1 MSNKPKILITGATGF
16 AGSNLSTWFLDRGYQ
31 VVAPCRSQPVD
42 ERLEYYKISR
52 IDRYTFWDD
61 FLRGVDTV
69 VHLAGRAHQLHERA
83 DSHHLYYETNVE
95 GTVNLAL
102 QAARNGVR
110 RFIFISSIKAMIS
123 DASETALSEKTP
135 CNPLEPYGLSK
146 LKAEIELRKIS
157 AETGMQLVILRP
169 PLIYGPGVK
178 GNFASLQRLVQ
189 KLNILPLGGLT
200 NRRSLLAVKNL
211 ASAVETALHSDKA
224 AGQTYLLS
232 DGEEISTSELSA
244 RLAAVFNPACRIV
257 TLPRWL
263 WRVGAWLPLVV
274 HKLARLD
281 GSLPVDSSL
290 FTSETGWKP
299 VVSMQEQLLEMLDG

>member
-1 MSNKPKILITGATGF
+1 MSDKPTILVTGASGF
-16 AGSNLSTWFLDRGYQ
+16 AGSNLSSWLLDRGYR
-31 VVAPCRSQPVD
+31 VIAPGRVPPVD
-42 ERLEYYKISR
+42 SRLEFYQLSR

-61 FLRGVDTV
+61 VMNGVDVV
-69 VHLAGRAHQLHERA
+69 VHLAGRAHQLH
-83 DSHHLYYETNVE
+83 DSSDTHHLYFETNVE

-102 QAARNGVR
+102 QAARHGVR

-123 DASETALSEKTP
+123 DASEIALSEKTP
-135 CNPLEPYGLSK
+135 CHPLEPYGISK

-157 AETGMQLVILRP
+157 ADTGMQLVILRP

-189 KLNILPLGGLT
+189 KLNVLPLGGLT

-211 ASAVETALHSDKA
+211 ASAIETAFLCDKTI
-224 AGQTYLLS
+224 GKTYLIS

-244 RLAAVFNPACRIV
+244 RLAAVFNPTCRIV
-257 TLPRWL
+257 SLPRWVWKL
-263 WRVGAWLPLVV
+263 GSRLPIIA
-274 HKLARLD
+274 HKLVRLD

-290 FTSETGWKP
+290 FVTDTGWQP
-299 VVSMQEQLLEMLDG
+299 VVNMQEQLLEMRK